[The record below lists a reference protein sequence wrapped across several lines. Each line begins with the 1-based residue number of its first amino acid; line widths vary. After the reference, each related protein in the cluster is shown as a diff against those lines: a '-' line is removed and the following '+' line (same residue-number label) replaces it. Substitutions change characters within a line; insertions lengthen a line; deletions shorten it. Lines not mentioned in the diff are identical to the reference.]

1 MSQRTI
7 FVTGATGATGGAT
20 VHQLLA
26 RGHHVRALAHRRDER
41 ADALEKAGA
50 EVVFGDLLDFGAV
63 RTLLAGAQAAYF
75 VYPIRPGILQATVQ
89 FAEAAREVGLDM
101 IVNMSQISARLDS
114 KSHAARDHWLSER
127 VFDWSGVPTAHLRP
141 TFFAEWLLYL
151 APMIRAGILHV
162 PFGTGRHAPV
172 TAEDQAAVIAAI
184 LDNPGGHGGQIYPLY
199 GPTEMTYAEIAQI
212 LGRELNRPVDYRQV
226 SFDSFM
232 EMLGGSDREPPS
244 QHTAAAMYGA
254 FEGGAASKPGDS
266 FLAQHLRE
274 VVLDHQNGLFAGT
287 NNLVRTIGGREP
299 TTLEAFVRQHRDS
312 FV

>member
-1 MSQRTI
+1 MTQRTI
-7 FVTGATGATGGAT
+7 FVTGATGATGGAA

-41 ADALEKAGA
+41 ADALERAGA
-50 EVVFGDLLDFGAV
+50 EVVFGDLLDFDAV
-63 RTLLAGAQAAYF
+63 RTLLPGAQAAYF

-101 IVNMSQISARLDS
+101 IVNMSQISARSDS

-172 TAEDQAAVIAAI
+172 AAEDQAAVIAAI
-184 LDNPGGHGGQIYPLY
+184 LDNPGDHGGQIYPLF
-199 GPTEMTYAEIAQI
+199 GPTEMTYAEIAQL

-226 SFDSFM
+226 SFDSFIA
-232 EMLGGSDREPPS
+232 MLGGAGRKPPV

-254 FEGGAASKPGDS
+254 FEEGAASKPGDS

-274 VVLDHQNGLFAGT
+274 VALDHQNGLFAGT
-287 NNLVRTIGGREP
+287 NDLVRTIGGRAP